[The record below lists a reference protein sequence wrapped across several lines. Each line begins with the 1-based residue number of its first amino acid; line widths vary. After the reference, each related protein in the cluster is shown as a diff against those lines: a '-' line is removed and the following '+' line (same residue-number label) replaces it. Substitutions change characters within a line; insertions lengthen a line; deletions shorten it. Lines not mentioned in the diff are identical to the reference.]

1 MAAGNRFG
9 LGAWL
14 GRLADAISARP
25 ATVVGLCLAL
35 AIAASTQILFIE
47 VSTSRTNLGHPA
59 NDAERDFGTFLK
71 EYGSPNDLIAV
82 IERAPD
88 APKVDARTLRAAAD
102 ALAAELVKDPTRI
115 RSTFHKIDVDY
126 FLRHIL
132 LFVPAQD

>member
-1 MAAGNRFG
+1 MAAGTRYG

-14 GRLADAISARP
+14 GRLADAISART
-25 ATVVGLCLAL
+25 ATVVGLCVAL

-82 IERAPD
+82 IEGA
-88 APKVDARTLRAAAD
+88 AGANIDARTLRAAAD
-102 ALAAELVKDPTRI
+102 ALAAELVKDQRQI
-115 RSTFHKIDVDY
+115 RSTFHRIDVDY
-126 FLRHIL
+126 FLRH
-132 LFVPAQD
+132 